1 VFRYLIFALGALIGI
16 PLFSL
21 LFLLPLPDLSFT
33 AIVYLLSGVLIVI
46 GMFCTIRWTRL
57 SSMLVLLGGLL
68 ALGAIFIRILFPPSG
83 SQLGLITLPGP
94 GGSRL
99 VNRIFN
105 EQDIVLF
112 GARFGPYLRFISPTE
127 ANSLIPTFSRTFR
140 EMKQF
145 GVTSLSP
152 FLATYFN
159 QQSVDKFDLVVAEP
173 KTTPKSGI
181 IFLHGSVEILLCS
194 AGWLPK
200 LDTR

>member
-1 VFRYLIFALGALIGI
+1 
-16 PLFSL
+16 
-21 LFLLPLPDLSFT
+21 
-33 AIVYLLSGVLIVI
+33 
-46 GMFCTIRWTRL
+46 
-57 SSMLVLLGGLL
+57 
-68 ALGAIFIRILFPPSG
+68 
-83 SQLGLITLPGP
+83 
-94 GGSRL
+94 
-99 VNRIFN
+99 
-105 EQDIVLF
+105 
-112 GARFGPYLRFISPTE
+112 
-127 ANSLIPTFSRTFR
+127 
-140 EMKQF
+140 MKQF